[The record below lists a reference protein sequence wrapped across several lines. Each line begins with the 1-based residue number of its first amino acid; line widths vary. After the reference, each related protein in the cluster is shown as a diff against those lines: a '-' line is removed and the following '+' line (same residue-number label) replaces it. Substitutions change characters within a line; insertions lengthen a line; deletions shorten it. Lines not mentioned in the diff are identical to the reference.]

1 MEPRPSNHSPTE
13 GAPRFLGPIVM
24 GILAVVSCAL
34 AVAFPPASRTGSR
47 LWVCARLHHDIYVP
61 AVDEWNR
68 THTLQVQMTLLGT
81 QAVEQ
86 RMLSAFMARTPT
98 AELVEVERRPAARAF
113 AGPIDSV
120 GFLDLTERLRRDGL
134 LEKINP
140 PSFTPWT
147 SRGHIFGIPHDVH
160 PMMLAYRA
168 DIVEAAG
175 IDVSTIETWNDFAR
189 VLGPLTLDARGN
201 KRTDRFLVN
210 MWDAGAHVDVMEALV
225 LQAGGGLVDER
236 GVPTLDHPANA
247 RVLAHTMSWAFGPD
261 RTAADAPYFTASG
274 NKLLVDG
281 FVLAS
286 FMPDWMCNIWRKEI
300 PQLSGKVKLMPLPAW
315 EKGGR
320 RTSVWGGTML
330 GISRDAKN
338 PDELWEFA
346 KHLYTSPKCSR
357 ELFEKGDIISPVRE
371 FWNDPIYNAPDPYFS
386 NQPRGRLYVNLAGEL
401 PPRYNSPFSAL
412 ALLRMQACMTQL
424 ATYARAS
431 GNGSYERLLPESE
444 RLLRQAQEDIMRHV
458 RRNRFFV
465 EEAGLRFAE
474 DGSVQKGG
482 TP

>member
-1 MEPRPSNHSPTE
+1 MAASKAHPEPPA
-13 GAPRFLGPIVM
+13 GAPRWIGPVVM
-24 GILAVVSCAL
+24 AAIALLSAAL
-34 AVAFPPASRTGSR
+34 ALAFPTQSRAGSR
-47 LWVCARLHHDIYVP
+47 MWVCARLHHDIYVP
-61 AVDEWNR
+61 AVEDWNR
-68 THTLQVQMTLLGT
+68 THPLRVHMTLLGT

-120 GFLDLTERLRRDGL
+120 GFLDLTERLQRDGL
-134 LEKINP
+134 FDHINR

-147 SRGHIFGIPHDVH
+147 SRGRVFGIPHDVH
-160 PMMLAYRA
+160 PVMLGYRA

-175 IDVSTIETWNDFAR
+175 IDVSQIETWDDFER
-189 VLGPLTLDARGN
+189 VLGPLMLDGQGR
-201 KRTDRFLVN
+201 KREDRFLVN
-210 MWDAGAHVDVMEALV
+210 MWDAGAHVDVMEALT
-225 LQAGGGLVDER
+225 LQAGGGLVDAR

-247 RVLAHTMSWAFGPD
+247 RVLARTMSWAFGPH
-261 RTAADAPYFTASG
+261 RIAADAPYFSASG

-286 FMPDWMCNIWRKEI
+286 FMPDWMCNVWRKEI

-346 KHLYTSPKCSR
+346 KHLYVSPRCSR

-371 FWNDPIYNAPDPYFS
+371 FWGDPIYDAPDPYFS

-401 PPRYNSPFSAL
+401 PERHNSPFSAL
-412 ALLRMQACMTQL
+412 ALLRMQACMTKL
-424 ATYARAS
+424 AAHARAS
-431 GNGSYERLLPESE
+431 GDGAYDALLPEAE
-444 RLLRQAQEDIMRHV
+444 RLLREAQADIMRHV

-465 EEAGLRFAE
+465 EEAGLTFDASGAARGEAPE
-474 DGSVQKGG
+474 
-482 TP
+482 

>member
-1 MEPRPSNHSPTE
+1 MATPKDTSQHGTSTE
-13 GAPRFLGPIVM
+13 GAPRWIGPIVM
-24 GILAVVSCAL
+24 TGVAIASAVLAM
-34 AVAFPPASRTGSR
+34 AFPAESREGSR
-47 LWVCARLHHDIYVP
+47 MWVAARLHHEIYVP
-61 AVDEWNR
+61 AVEEWNQA
-68 THTLQVQMTLLGT
+68 HPLQVHMTLLGT

-120 GFLDLTERLRRDGL
+120 GFLDLTERLRADGL
-134 LEKINP
+134 LETING

-147 SRGHIFGIPHDVH
+147 SRGRIFGIPHDVH
-160 PMMLAYRA
+160 PVMLGYRA

-175 IDVSTIETWNDFAR
+175 IDVSQIETWDDFAR
-189 VLGPLTLDARGN
+189 VLGPLMLKPDGT
-201 KRTDRFLVN
+201 KRDDRFLLN
-210 MWDAGAHVDVMEALV
+210 MWDAGAHIDVMEVLT

-261 RTAADAPYFTASG
+261 RIAADAPYFTASG

-286 FMPDWMCNIWRKEI
+286 FVPDWMCNIWRKEI

-315 EKGGR
+315 ERGGR

-346 KHLYTSPKCSR
+346 KHLYISPER
-357 ELFEKGDIISPVRE
+357 ARDLFVQGDIISPVRA
-371 FWNDPIYNAPDPYFS
+371 FWTDPVYDQLDPYFC
-386 NQPRGRLYVNLAGEL
+386 NQARGRLYVNLAGEV
-401 PPRYNSPFSAL
+401 PQRYNSPFSAL
-412 ALLRMQACMTQL
+412 ALLRMQACMTKL
-424 ATYARAS
+424 AAYARTS
-431 GNGSYERLLPESE
+431 GDGTAERLLPEAR
-444 RLLRQAQEDIMRHV
+444 RLLKEAQSDIMRHV
-458 RRNRFFV
+458 KRNRFFV
-465 EEAGLRFAE
+465 EETGLTFTDAGEVAR
-474 DGSVQKGG
+474 
-482 TP
+482 

>member
-1 MEPRPSNHSPTE
+1 MATSKGTSQGTPSTE
-13 GAPRFLGPIVM
+13 GAPRWMGPMVM
-24 GILAVVSCAL
+24 VGIAVVSAVL
-34 AVAFPPASRTGSR
+34 AMAFPADERAGSR
-47 LWVCARLHHDIYVP
+47 MWVAARLHHEIYVP
-61 AVDEWNR
+61 AVEEWNR
-68 THTLQVQMTLLGT
+68 THPLQVHMTLLGT

-120 GFLDLTERLRRDGL
+120 GFLDLTDRLRTDGL
-134 LEKINP
+134 LDTINA

-147 SRGHIFGIPHDVH
+147 SRGRIFGIPHDVH
-160 PMMLAYRA
+160 PVMLGYRA

-175 IDVSTIETWNDFAR
+175 IDVSKIETWDDFAR
-189 VLGPLTLDARGN
+189 VLGPLMLHADGT
-201 KRTDRFLVN
+201 KRDDRFLIN
-210 MWDAGAHVDVMEALV
+210 MWDAGAHIDVIEVLT

-261 RTAADAPYFTASG
+261 RIAADAPYFTASG
-274 NKLLVDG
+274 NRLLVDG

-286 FMPDWMCNIWRKEI
+286 FVPDWMCNIWRKEV

-315 EKGGR
+315 ERGGR

-346 KHLYTSPKCSR
+346 KHLYVSPER
-357 ELFEKGDIISPVRE
+357 ARDLFVRGDIISPVRA
-371 FWNDPIYNAPDPYFS
+371 FWADPVYDQPDPYFC
-386 NQPRGRLYVNLAGEL
+386 NQPRGRLYVSLAGEV
-401 PPRYNSPFSAL
+401 PQRYNSPFSAL
-412 ALLRMQACMTQL
+412 ALLRMQACMTKL
-424 ATYARAS
+424 AAYARAS
-431 GNGSYERLLPESE
+431 KDGTPEHLLPEAQ
-444 RLLRQAQEDIMRHV
+444 RLLKEAQIDVMRHV
-458 RRNRFFV
+458 KRNRFFV
-465 EEAGLRFAE
+465 EETGLTFPEGAE
-474 DGSVQKGG
+474 VDQ
-482 TP
+482 